1 MNMKDANISSQAAEQ
16 SIIRLSVD
24 NATSSGKLCLGLSAV
39 GEITIEGVAESP
51 NTSGVYYHYTLT
63 SSEVVIRGEVTSFN
77 CGTYGDNSIVSLD
90 VSHSVNLRELRC
102 YGNKLTSLDLSKNAA
117 LTVLECDRNPLTS
130 LDLSHCVNLKEI
142 CCANN
147 QLTSLDLSHCVNL
160 EKIWCGDNQ
169 LTSLDLTAC
178 SDLSV
183 LDCSRNKELAMLKL
197 PESPLCDLTAQ
208 RCKALKSLHCPSK
221 TLVRLD
227 ICGCEALEEV
237 DARDSKL
244 NIIRIIDCH
253 NLRVVRFD
261 GTALDNEQAGSL
273 LNRLPD
279 RRGSVAGELDL
290 FTAEQEEEALNI
302 LLPGGLPLIAADKNW
317 NIPIVPEHVWAT
329 LRDFQKDIDTLV
341 KPLLERL
348 RRSTE

>member
-24 NATSSGKLCLGLSAV
+24 NATTSGKLCLGLSAV
-39 GEITIEGVAESP
+39 GEVTIEGVAESP
-51 NTSGVYYHYTLT
+51 KTGGVYYHYTLT
-63 SSEVVIRGEVTSFN
+63 SSEVIIRGDVTSFN

-90 VSHSVNLRELRC
+90 VSHSVNLKELYC

-117 LTVLECDRNPLTS
+117 LTVLEC
-130 LDLSHCVNLKEI
+130 H
-142 CCANN
+142 NN
-147 QLTSLDLSHCVNL
+147 QLTSLDLSHCVSL
-160 EKIWCGDNQ
+160 QKINCIDIQ
-169 LTSLDLTAC
+169 LTSLDVTAC
-178 SDLSV
+178 SNLIG
-183 LDCSRNKELAMLKL
+183 LRCSRNKELAMLKL
-197 PESPLCDLTAQ
+197 PESPLSSLEVQ
-208 RCKALKSLHCPSK
+208 SCKKLKSLHCPSK
-221 TLVRLD
+221 TLLVLD

>member
-24 NATSSGKLCLGLSAV
+24 NATTSGKLCLGLSAV
-39 GEITIEGVAESP
+39 GEVTIEGVAESP
-51 NTSGVYYHYTLT
+51 KTGGVYYHYTLT
-63 SSEVVIRGEVTSFN
+63 SSEVIIRGDVTSFN

-90 VSHSVNLRELRC
+90 VSHSVNLKELYC

-117 LTVLECDRNPLTS
+117 LTVIEC
-130 LDLSHCVNLKEI
+130 H
-142 CCANN
+142 NN
-147 QLTSLDLSHCVNL
+147 QLTSLDLSHCVSL
-160 EKIWCGDNQ
+160 QKINCIDIQ
-169 LTSLDLTAC
+169 LTSLDVTAC
-178 SDLSV
+178 SNLIG
-183 LDCSRNKELAMLKL
+183 LRCSRNKELAMLKL
-197 PESPLCDLTAQ
+197 PESPLSSLEVQ
-208 RCKALKSLHCPSK
+208 SCKKLKSLHCPSK
-221 TLVRLD
+221 TLLVLD

>member
-1 MNMKDANISSQAAEQ
+1 MNMKDANLSSQAAEQ
-16 SIIRLSVD
+16 SVIRLIVD
-24 NATSSGKLCLGLSAV
+24 DATSSGKLCLGVTAV
-39 GEITIEGVAESP
+39 GDITIEGVAESP
-51 NTSGVYYHYTLT
+51 KTGGVYYHYTLT
-63 SSEVVIRGEVTSFN
+63 SSEVIIRGDVTSFN

-90 VSHSVNLRELRC
+90 VSHSVNLKELYC

-117 LTVLECDRNPLTS
+117 LTVLEC
-130 LDLSHCVNLKEI
+130 H
-142 CCANN
+142 NN
-147 QLTSLDLSHCVNL
+147 QLTSLDLSHCVSL
-160 EKIWCGDNQ
+160 QKINCIDIQ
-169 LTSLDLTAC
+169 LTSLDVTAC
-178 SDLSV
+178 SNLIG
-183 LDCSRNKELAMLKL
+183 LRCSGNKELAMLKL
-197 PESPLCDLTAQ
+197 PESPLSSLEVQ
-208 RCKALKSLHCPSK
+208 SCKKLKSLHCPSK
-221 TLVRLD
+221 TLLVLD

>member
-1 MNMKDANISSQAAEQ
+1 MNMKDANLSSQAAEQ

-24 NATSSGKLCLGLSAV
+24 KATGSGKLCLGLRAV
-39 GEITIEGVAESP
+39 GEVTIEGVAESP
-51 NTSGVYYHYTLT
+51 KTGGTYYHYTLT
-63 SSEVVIRGEVTSFN
+63 SSEVIIRGDVTSFN

-90 VSHSVNLRELRC
+90 VSHSVNLKELYC

-117 LTVLECDRNPLTS
+117 LTVLEC
-130 LDLSHCVNLKEI
+130 H
-142 CCANN
+142 NN
-147 QLTSLDLSHCVNL
+147 QLTSLDLSHCVSL
-160 EKIWCGDNQ
+160 QKINCIDIQ
-169 LTSLDLTAC
+169 LTSLDVTAC
-178 SDLSV
+178 SNLIG
-183 LDCSRNKELAMLKL
+183 LRCSRNKELAMLKL
-197 PESPLCDLTAQ
+197 PESPLSSLEVQ
-208 RCKALKSLHCPSK
+208 SCKKLKSLHCPSK
-221 TLVRLD
+221 TLLVLD

>member
-1 MNMKDANISSQAAEQ
+1 MKDANLSSQAAEQ

-24 NATSSGKLCLGLSAV
+24 NATTSGKLCLGLSAV
-39 GEITIEGVAESP
+39 GEVTIEGVAESP
-51 NTSGVYYHYTLT
+51 KTGGVYYHYTLT
-63 SSEVVIRGEVTSFN
+63 SSEVIIRGDVTSFN

-90 VSHSVNLRELRC
+90 VSHSVNLKELYC

-117 LTVLECDRNPLTS
+117 LTVLEC
-130 LDLSHCVNLKEI
+130 H
-142 CCANN
+142 NN
-147 QLTSLDLSHCVNL
+147 QLTSLDLSHCVSL
-160 EKIWCGDNQ
+160 QKINCIDIQ
-169 LTSLDLTAC
+169 LTSLDVTAC
-178 SDLSV
+178 SNLIG
-183 LDCSRNKELAMLKL
+183 LRCSRNKELAMLKL
-197 PESPLCDLTAQ
+197 PESPLSSLEVQ
-208 RCKALKSLHCPSK
+208 SCKKLKSLHCPSK
-221 TLVRLD
+221 TLLVLD

>member
-1 MNMKDANISSQAAEQ
+1 MNMKDANLSSQTAEQ
-16 SIIRLSVD
+16 SVIRLIVD
-24 NATSSGKLCLGLSAV
+24 DATSSGKLCLGLNAV

-51 NTSGVYYHYTLT
+51 NTSGAFYHYTLT
-63 SSEVVIRGEVTSFN
+63 SSEVVIRGEVTHFD
-77 CGTYGDNSIVSLD
+77 CGTYGNNSIVSLD
-90 VSHSVNLRELRC
+90 VSHSVNLRKLYC

-117 LTVLECDRNPLTS
+117 LTELYCGSNQLTS

-142 CCANN
+142 RCM
-147 QLTSLDLSHCVNL
+147 
-160 EKIWCGDNQ
+160 DNQ

-178 SDLSV
+178 SDLRV
-183 LDCSRNKELAMLKL
+183 LWCSGNKELVTLKL

-221 TLVRLD
+221 TLVWLD

-237 DARDSKL
+237 DARDNKL
-244 NIIRIIDCH
+244 ELIRVIDCH
-253 NLRVVRFD
+253 NLQVVRFD
-261 GTALDNEQAGSL
+261 GTALDNEQARRL
-273 LNRLPD
+273 VDELPD
-279 RRGSVAGELDL
+279 RRESVAGELDL

-317 NIPIVPEHVWAT
+317 NIPIVPERVWAT
-329 LRDFQKDIDTLV
+329 LRDLQKDIDTLV
-341 KPLLERL
+341 NPLLERL

>member
-1 MNMKDANISSQAAEQ
+1 MKDANLSSQAAEQ

-24 NATSSGKLCLGLSAV
+24 KATGSGKLCLGLSAV
-39 GEITIEGVAESP
+39 GEVTIEGVAESP
-51 NTSGVYYHYTLT
+51 KTGGVYYHYTLT
-63 SSEVVIRGEVTSFN
+63 SSEVVIRGELTSFN

-90 VSHSVNLRELRC
+90 VSHSVNLKELYC

-117 LTVLECDRNPLTS
+117 LTVLEC
-130 LDLSHCVNLKEI
+130 H
-142 CCANN
+142 NN
-147 QLTSLDLSHCVNL
+147 QLTSLDLSHCVSL
-160 EKIWCGDNQ
+160 QKINCIDIQ
-169 LTSLDLTAC
+169 LTSLDVTAC
-178 SDLSV
+178 SNLIG
-183 LDCSRNKELAMLKL
+183 LRCSRNKELAMLKL
-197 PESPLCDLTAQ
+197 PESPLSSLEVQ
-208 RCKALKSLHCPSK
+208 SCKKLKSLHCPSK
-221 TLVRLD
+221 TLLVLD

>member
-1 MNMKDANISSQAAEQ
+1 MNMKDANLSSQAAEQ

-24 NATSSGKLCLGLSAV
+24 NATTSGKLCLGLSAV
-39 GEITIEGVAESP
+39 GEVTIEGVAESP
-51 NTSGVYYHYTLT
+51 KTGGVYYHYTLT
-63 SSEVVIRGEVTSFN
+63 SSEVIIRGDVTSFN

-90 VSHSVNLRELRC
+90 VSHSVNLKELYC

-117 LTVLECDRNPLTS
+117 LTVLEC
-130 LDLSHCVNLKEI
+130 H
-142 CCANN
+142 NN
-147 QLTSLDLSHCVNL
+147 QLTSLDLSHCVSL
-160 EKIWCGDNQ
+160 QKINCIDIQ
-169 LTSLDLTAC
+169 LTSLDVTAC
-178 SDLSV
+178 SNLIG
-183 LDCSRNKELAMLKL
+183 LRCSRNKELAMLKL
-197 PESPLCDLTAQ
+197 PESPLSSLEVQ
-208 RCKALKSLHCPSK
+208 SCKKLKSLHCPSK
-221 TLVRLD
+221 TLLVLD

>member
-1 MNMKDANISSQAAEQ
+1 MKDANLSSQAAEQ
-16 SIIRLSVD
+16 SVIRLIVD
-24 NATSSGKLCLGLSAV
+24 DATSSGKLCLGVTAV
-39 GEITIEGVAESP
+39 GDITIEGVAESP
-51 NTSGVYYHYTLT
+51 KTGGVYYHYTLT
-63 SSEVVIRGEVTSFN
+63 SSEVIIHGDVTSFN

-90 VSHSVNLRELRC
+90 VSHAVNLKELRC

-117 LTVLECDRNPLTS
+117 LTE
-130 LDLSHCVNLKEI
+130 LDCH
-142 CCANN
+142 NN

-160 EKIWCGDNQ
+160 EGVGCTDNQ

-178 SDLSV
+178 SDLNFLS
-183 LDCSRNKELAMLKL
+183 CSRNKELATLKL
-197 PESPLCDLTAQ
+197 PESPLSRLLV
-208 RCKALKSLHCPSK
+208 RSCKQLKSLHCTSK
-221 TLVRLD
+221 TLHELD

-244 NIIRIIDCH
+244 TLIWVGDCPS
-253 NLRVVRFD
+253 LRVVRFD
-261 GTALDNEQAGSL
+261 GTALGNEQARRLVDG
-273 LNRLPD
+273 LPD
-279 RRGSVAGELDL
+279 RRGSVAGELHL